1 MKKMVKA
8 LVASTAMF
16 AMGASVFAQVEI
28 DAYNKIES
36 NIVNITIPADSSAET
51 NFAGITD
58 KAHVE
63 LKSAKVDALIETKT
77 SFGIEQA
84 VRVVNLLP
92 ETYNYGL
99 LSIEVSD
106 YYVEFRP
113 IELLTIGFHDGV
125 HVAGDYLPIWD
136 DRVSAGNFGS
146 SLLSLVVRPVTG
158 LRIGAALDNIAAFGL
173 DNVKPALNFGAD
185 YQYSDL
191 GSLGFAV
198 RNVLDSDDN
207 GWKGTFGVYAQFAKL
222 ANKGLDYVNIGFAY
236 NDKAGVKDVIKGNI
250 LSLGSSYTNGDF
262 NVLLDFATNFEADKA
277 GEKDVYLAVKPNYGI
292 TDDVSVA
299 LNLGV
304 VGSYADNSSADIV
317 INPSVSYSLGNS
329 AFEAGVNVELET
341 KGATKISLPVSW
353 KYSF

>member
-36 NIVNITIPADSSAET
+36 NIVNITIPADSSAKT
-51 NFAGITD
+51 DFAGITD
-58 KAHVE
+58 TAHVE
-63 LKSAKVDALIETKT
+63 LKSAKVDALIEAKT
-77 SFGIEQA
+77 DFGIKEST
-84 VRVVNLLP
+84 RLVNLVP
-92 ETYNYGL
+92 EQYNYGL
-99 LSIEVSD
+99 LSIAVSD

-113 IELLTIGFHDGV
+113 IELLTIGFHNGV

-158 LRIGAALDNIAAFGL
+158 LRIGAALEDMAAFGL
-173 DNVKPALNFGAD
+173 DNVKPGLNFGAD
-185 YQYSDL
+185 YQYGDL

-198 RNVLDSDDN
+198 RNVLASDDN
-207 GWKGTFGVYAQFAKL
+207 GWKGTVGVYAQFAKL
-222 ANKGLDYVNIGFAY
+222 ANKGLDYVNLGFAL
-236 NDKAGVKDVIKGNI
+236 NDAGVKDIKGNI

-262 NVLLDFATNFEADKA
+262 NVLLDFVTNFEADKA

-292 TDDVSVA
+292 TDDISVA
-299 LNLGV
+299 LKFSV
-304 VGSYADNSSADIV
+304 VGSYAENSSADIV
-317 INPSVSYSLGNS
+317 INPSVAYALGNS

-341 KGATKISLPVSW
+341 KGATKISFPVSW

>member
-51 NFAGITD
+51 DFAGITD

-77 SFGIEQA
+77 SFSIDQ
-84 VRVVNLLP
+84 NLVP
-92 ETYNYGL
+92 ETYNYGS

-158 LRIGAALDNIAAFGL
+158 LRIGAALDGDPAEFGKK
-173 DNVKPALNFGAD
+173 NVKPALNFGAD

-198 RNVLDSDDN
+198 RDVLNADDN

-236 NDKAGVKDVIKGNI
+236 NDKAGVKDAIKGNI

-277 GEKDVYLAVKPNYGI
+277 GEKDIYLAVKPNYGI

-304 VGSYADNSSADIV
+304 VGSYADNSSANIV

-329 AFEAGVNVELET
+329 AFDAGVNVELET
-341 KGATKISLPVSW
+341 EGATKISFPVSW

>member
-36 NIVNITIPADSSAET
+36 NIVNITIPADSSAKT
-51 NFAGITD
+51 DFAGITD
-58 KAHVE
+58 TAHVE
-63 LKSAKVDALIETKT
+63 LKSAKVDALIEAKT
-77 SFGIEQA
+77 GFGIKES
-84 VRVVNLLP
+84 L
-92 ETYNYGL
+92 EKYNYGL
-99 LSIEVSD
+99 LAIEVSD

-113 IELLTIGFHDGV
+113 IELLTIGFHNGV
-125 HVAGDYLPIWD
+125 HVAGDYLPILD

-158 LRIGAALDNIAAFGL
+158 LRIGAALEDMATFGL
-173 DNVKPALNFGAD
+173 DNVKPGLNFGAD
-185 YQYSDL
+185 YQYGDL

-198 RNVLDSDDN
+198 RNVLASDNN

-222 ANKGLDYVNIGFAY
+222 ANKGLDYVNLGFAS
-236 NDKAGVKDVIKGNI
+236 NDAGVKDIKGNI

-262 NVLLDFATNFEADKA
+262 NVLLDFVTNFEADKA

-292 TDDVSVA
+292 TDDISVA
-299 LNLGV
+299 LKFSV
-304 VGSYADNSSADIV
+304 VGSYAENSSADIV
-317 INPSVSYSLGNS
+317 INPSVAYSLGNS
-329 AFEAGVNVELET
+329 AFEAGVKVELET
-341 KGATKISLPVSW
+341 KGSTTISFPVSW